1 MIKIGGAAFLK
12 CFSILKTTNWI
23 TVFISN
29 SLKEFFGM
37 RLGRPVPGVKTSIQK
52 GEKVTNC
59 VTCPL
64 VVSIVR
70 DTIACIRDNGNTHN
84 NNIS

>member
-1 MIKIGGAAFLK
+1 MFLNLNDNK
-12 CFSILKTTNWI
+12 GFTSNILT
-23 TVFISN
+23 
-29 SLKEFFGM
+29 EFFGM
-37 RLGRPVPGVKTSIQK
+37 KQGRQIPGVKISIQK